1 MVPCMLNGK
10 NEEGFRL
17 LETDLCTDGG
27 AQCDVVDAVGKLRVR
42 VVRHDIATRH
52 RVGKGGGCDLQW
64 LAYSKGTA
72 EPWTHIKWRLDNDL
86 VQ

>member
-1 MVPCMLNGK
+1 VHGW
-10 NEEGFRL
+10 
-17 LETDLCTDGG
+17 G
-27 AQCDVVDAVGKLRVR
+27 AQCDVVEAVGKLGVR
-42 VVRHDIATRH
+42 VVRHDIA
-52 RVGKGGGCDLQW
+52 GQGGGCDRQW